1 MIWKNYRL
9 DQPILRA
16 SQDIILWTT
25 IRGTLEIDK
34 NTLAIPI
41 KQDDNS
47 IGYVFSGNGRLLI
60 DAIVETE
67 EGAIGRPVEKEITC
81 PFLTIENSGEMQKY
95 LVEADE
101 ENLARMDYTNP
112 QEFEAEAEELC
123 KKFFGSRSDVH
134 RQFKGDCSR
143 IFAFPNEES
152 ELDFLIVK
160 NLKMVYKA
168 KDMTFV
174 SNDNKVVLKSPDEVV
189 CSDNGKSVI
198 IYKDKSVIIGK

>member
-67 EGAIGRPVEKEITC
+67 EGAIGRPVE
-81 PFLTIENSGEMQKY
+81 
-95 LVEADE
+95 
-101 ENLARMDYTNP
+101 
-112 QEFEAEAEELC
+112 
-123 KKFFGSRSDVH
+123 
-134 RQFKGDCSR
+134 
-143 IFAFPNEES
+143 
-152 ELDFLIVK
+152 
-160 NLKMVYKA
+160 
-168 KDMTFV
+168 
-174 SNDNKVVLKSPDEVV
+174 
-189 CSDNGKSVI
+189 
-198 IYKDKSVIIGK
+198 